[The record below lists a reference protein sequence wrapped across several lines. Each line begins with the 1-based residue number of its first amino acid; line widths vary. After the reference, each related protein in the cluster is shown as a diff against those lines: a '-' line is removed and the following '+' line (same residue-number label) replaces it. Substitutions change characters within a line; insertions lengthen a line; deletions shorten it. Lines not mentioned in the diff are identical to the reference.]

1 MDHGMD
7 AGLSSFKSRT
17 PFADPASSEVDSALK
32 RSEREKDLE
41 MMLLK
46 TKKDKDKAIRI
57 IVQIIG
63 KDRIAAFL
71 NRNAGSADILD
82 KLLEYFANNVQ
93 IGTDGVNLDGTMNRT
108 GSSNSPMK
116 GSKSGGKSLAVTSSG
131 KSASG
136 RSTAGASMRSTTSA
150 ADEYANAR
158 GKSPQRPAQF
168 RSRINDYFKS
178 TISGRDY

>member
-1 MDHGMD
+1 MDIGG
-7 AGLSSFKSRT
+7 ASSFKSRT
-17 PFADPASSEVDSALK
+17 PFADAASSEVDSALK
-32 RSEREKDLE
+32 RSEREKELE

-93 IGTDGVNLDGTMNRT
+93 IGTDGANLDGTMNRS
-108 GSSNSPMK
+108 GSNSSPIK
-116 GSKSGGKSLAVTSSG
+116 GSKSSKSGAPSSSG
-131 KSASG
+131 KSAPG
-136 RSTAGASMRSTTSA
+136 RSSAGASMRSTTSA
-150 ADEYANAR
+150 AEEYANAR
-158 GKSPQRPAQF
+158 GKSPTRPAQF
-168 RSRINDYFKS
+168 RSRMNDYFKS
-178 TISGRDY
+178 TMSGRDY